1 MNDNWQ
7 HVGRRKSGG
16 LEGRKALSNFYE
28 MAETHRHTHFAD
40 GMEELERRAS
50 GQPAHPDL
58 DRHSVFA
65 ALVHQRADHL
75 RAVDEMA
82 EAAYAELRRQ
92 TQMLWFCCFL
102 DADACDQIADL
113 LELEMGWLARAD
125 FIASLAEV
133 RDALGAAYFIANR
146 PVEGDPER
154 SAHVRLM
161 ERWELEA
168 VAASFTTAKAKAA
181 WIAQLG
187 SDCLHEFVLNFDW
200 DAEDVSVLHA
210 VIDNPAC
217 DKATAMTL
225 YAFAGPDHYDALG
238 NDKDGCDRERIA
250 LLDKIHSRV
259 EAFGFGPSQFIP
271 GDEMILWKTYRDTTL
286 AAGRPMRW
294 VFSDHAFEGFGQHD
308 HMPRYVYQ
316 SESRCFMTPFERWSS
331 IRLVSSR

>member
-7 HVGRRKSGG
+7 HVSRRKSGG
-16 LEGRKALSNFYE
+16 LEGRKALSKFYA
-28 MAETHRHTHFAD
+28 MAETHRHAHFVD
-40 GMEELERRAS
+40 GMDELERRAS
-50 GQPAHPDL
+50 GHPAHPDL
-58 DRHSVFA
+58 DRQSAFA
-65 ALVHQRADHL
+65 ALVHQRADLL

-82 EAAYAELRRQ
+82 EAAYVELRRQ
-92 TQMLWFCCFL
+92 TQILWCCCFL
-102 DADACDQIADL
+102 DADVCDQIADM
-113 LELEMGWLARAD
+113 LEVEMGWLARAD
-125 FIASLAEV
+125 FIATLAEV

-146 PVEGDPER
+146 TVEGDPAR
-154 SAHVRLM
+154 SAHARLL

-168 VAASFTTAKAKAA
+168 VAASFTTVKAKAA

-200 DAEDVSVLHA
+200 DAEDVVVLHA

-225 YAFAGPDHYDALG
+225 YALAGPEYYDALED
-238 NDKDGCDRERIA
+238 NKDGIDWARVA
-250 LLDKIHSRV
+250 LLDKIYSRV

-271 GDEMILWKTYRDTTL
+271 GDEMILWKNYRDSTL

-294 VFSDHAFEGFGQHD
+294 VFSDHAFEGFGPHG
-308 HMPRYVYQ
+308 HTPRYVYQ
-316 SESRCFMTPFERWSS
+316 GESRCFMTPFERWSS